1 MSDKNKNVE
10 EVLDE
15 KKKIDSNRGDRKEQI
30 ESPWKVTW
38 KRLKK
43 NRLSIAGLIMLV
55 TIILLCVLGPSIFEM
70 IGGYSYETNFVG
82 LKYEAPSMKFWFGTD
97 NLGRDVLLR
106 TLKGG
111 QISLFVGVAAVLIQV
126 ILGTILGLVAGYYGG
141 LVDNIIMRIVDVFM
155 SIPSLPLLLILAA
168 VLSDMNFP
176 PQYRMFVVMFILGF
190 LSWPGLCRMIRGQVL
205 TIREQEYMQAAEALG
220 IRDSKKMFR
229 HIFPNV
235 IPLIIVNAT
244 LGLGGAILQE
254 SSLSYLG
261 LGVVPP
267 TPTWGNLIQTVNDF
281 YNLKN
286 RPWLW
291 VPPGVFIFLTVMA
304 INLFG
309 DGLRDALDP
318 KLKK

>member
-1 MSDKNKNVE
+1 MAENKGVE
-10 EVLDE
+10 KTQEIKKE
-15 KKKIDSNRGDRKEQI
+15 KI
-30 ESPWKVTW
+30 ESPWTVAW
-38 KRLKK
+38 RRLKK
-43 NRLSIAGLIMLV
+43 NRLAIIGLIMLV
-55 TIILLCVLGPSIFEM
+55 AMILVCMLGPTIFKL
-70 IGGYSYETNFVG
+70 IKGYDHSSMVG
-82 LKYEAPSMKFWFGTD
+82 MKFEKPSGKFLLGTD
-97 NLGRDVLLR
+97 NLGRDVFLR
-106 TLKGG
+106 VIKGG
-111 QISLFVGVAAVLIQV
+111 QISLFVGISAVLIQV
-126 ILGTILGLVAGYYGG
+126 VLGTVLGIVAGYYGG
-141 LVDNIIMRIVDVFM
+141 LIDNIIMRIVDVFM
-155 SIPSLPLLLILAA
+155 SLPSLPLLLIVAA

-176 PQYRMFVVMFILGF
+176 PEYRMFVVMFILGF

-205 TIREQEYMQAAEALG
+205 SIREQEYMQAADALG

-235 IPLIIVNAT
+235 VPIIIVNAT
-244 LGLGGAILQE
+244 LGLGGTILSE

-286 RPWLW
+286 RGWLW
-291 VPPGVFIFLTVMA
+291 IPPGVCIFITVMA

-309 DGLRDALDP
+309 DGLRDAIDP